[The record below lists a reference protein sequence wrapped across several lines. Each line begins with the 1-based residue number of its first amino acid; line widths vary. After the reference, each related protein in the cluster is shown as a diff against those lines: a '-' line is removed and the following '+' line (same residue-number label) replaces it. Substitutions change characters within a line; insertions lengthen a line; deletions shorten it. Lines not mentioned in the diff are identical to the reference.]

1 MFLYVCSVFVLNGS
15 NSCRIV
21 FSNNINFQQQL
32 SDSYYRLSCKREC
45 PKTFSYSMP
54 KQKMPYSIHTLLKK
68 LKAIRVL
75 EQSGPS
81 VVEDSVIPISN
92 VYKWKKKNILQF
104 AVIVNI

>member
-1 MFLYVCSVFVLNGS
+1 
-15 NSCRIV
+15 
-21 FSNNINFQQQL
+21 
-32 SDSYYRLSCKREC
+32 
-45 PKTFSYSMP
+45 
-54 KQKMPYSIHTLLKK
+54 LLKK